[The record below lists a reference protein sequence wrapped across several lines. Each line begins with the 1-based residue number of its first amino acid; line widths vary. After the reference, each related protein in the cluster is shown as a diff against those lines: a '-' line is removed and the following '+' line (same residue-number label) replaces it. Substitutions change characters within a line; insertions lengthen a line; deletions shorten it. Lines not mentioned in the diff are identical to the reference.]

1 MIKPSVVSE
10 LAEANHPDACPPQ
23 WLPVLL
29 AANTPGLP
37 TNHRRL
43 QETITTK
50 AKLMTA
56 IGEYDANV
64 AAAERKYGPIA
75 DWDVSGITDLSNLFH
90 GLSYFNAD
98 ISSWDTS
105 SVTCMNYMFLVRTHL
120 RLLPTLPSWATRTPR
135 ALLIR
140 PPLCVP
146 SPLCVPHAFP
156 LPDAS
161 FGLGRWRMLSISC

>member
-75 DWDVSGITDLSNLFH
+75 DWDVSGITDMSNLFH

-105 SVTCMNYMFLVRTHL
+105 GVRDMNNMFQVRFHL
-120 RLLPTLPSWATRTPR
+120 RLRPHSR
-135 ALLIR
+135 AG
-140 PPLCVP
+140 
-146 SPLCVPHAFP
+146 PHA
-156 LPDAS
+156 
-161 FGLGRWRMLSISC
+161 RCVNC